1 MPHTITIISVFDS
14 VANTGYGDNLGLF
27 LAASLRIENSTQNYP
42 RRPVSGDSPLPAV
55 FGAPVRR
62 LESDESGTAK
72 SGKGGKG
79 GKVKSRKQAIAISLS
94 KARKKGKKVPK
105 KKAS

>member
-62 LESDESGTAK
+62 LESDEIRTTRVGK
-72 SGKGGKG
+72 SILGERHGEEKTKILTQ
-79 GKVKSRKQAIAISLS
+79 RRQ
-94 KARKKGKKVPK
+94 RR
-105 KKAS
+105 